1 MNQKGSAKMAVNTLT
16 TSGVPFSQSRRF
28 QNLLKNVVVYLLL
41 IFLSLV
47 FIFPFFWML
56 DSALKQNSQIFLW
69 PPKWIPDPIAW
80 NNFVAAFSNPQLPF
94 LTFLKNTMILEVGII
109 TGRLLSCIL
118 VAYGFA
124 RLEAPGK
131 TFWFTVLLATFML
144 PGAVI
149 MIPKYI
155 LFNKL
160 GWVNSFLPLIVPAWF
175 GESYAIFL
183 MRQFFMTIPRELEE
197 AAIMDGANTFDIL
210 RLIIVPLSTPVLA
223 VITVLSFKD
232 IWNDFFTPLLYLNSS
247 NKYTIAIG
255 LAYFNG
261 QYKVDMGPLMAA
273 SVVLILPL
281 IIVFFLA
288 QKAFVEGISL
298 TGLAGR

>member
-1 MNQKGSAKMAVNTLT
+1 MNQKGRINMAANTI
-16 TSGVPFSQSRRF
+16 TSEVPFYQSRRF
-28 QNLLKNVVVYLLL
+28 QALIKNIIVYILL
-41 IFLSLV
+41 IFLSLLFV
-47 FIFPFFWML
+47 FPFFWML
-56 DSALKQNSQIFLW
+56 DSALKQNAQIFLW
-69 PPKWIPDPIAW
+69 PPKWIPDPFAW
-80 NNFVAAFSNPQLPF
+80 KNFVTAFSNPQLPF
-94 LTFLKNTMILEVGII
+94 ALFLKNTMTLEVGII

-124 RLEAPGK
+124 RLNAPGK

-160 GWVNSFLPLIVPAWF
+160 GWVNSYLPLIVPAWF

-197 AAIMDGANTFDIL
+197 AAVMDGANTFDIL

-247 NKYTIAIG
+247 SKYTIAIG

-261 QYKVDMGPLMAA
+261 QFKVDMGPLMAA

-288 QKAFVEGISL
+288 QRAFVEGVNL